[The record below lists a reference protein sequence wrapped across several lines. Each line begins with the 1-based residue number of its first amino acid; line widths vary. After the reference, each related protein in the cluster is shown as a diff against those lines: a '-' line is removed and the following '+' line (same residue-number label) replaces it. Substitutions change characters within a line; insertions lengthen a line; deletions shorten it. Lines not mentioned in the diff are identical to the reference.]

1 MMDRDV
7 RLPAYLIATYNVGR
21 NAAATARDISLASAH
36 RHDSPLLPDEAQCTG
51 DIGGQGMS
59 VRQGE
64 SSLKKN
70 MVRRSRSRSQTRRN
84 GNIANPLAAREP
96 QKLTKSRLRWGAILQ
111 AATELFN
118 RKGFHAASMQ
128 DIAALVGIKK
138 GSLYYYVDTKEEL
151 LFQILRDLHQGGEAL
166 VKAANFR
173 SIDPLG
179 ELRSL
184 LLQMGI
190 YAGKHA
196 DRMEIFNR
204 DFDHLTAAQQKMILS
219 ERRLYWDAVVR
230 LIRLAIRGGQVSDTL
245 DARVAAQAALRSV
258 SSISRWYR
266 ANGELKIEQIAAQT
280 AVLVVQG
287 LANYNRR

>member
-1 MMDRDV
+1 
-7 RLPAYLIATYNVGR
+7 
-21 NAAATARDISLASAH
+21 
-36 RHDSPLLPDEAQCTG
+36 
-51 DIGGQGMS
+51 MS
-59 VRQGE
+59 VRHGE
-64 SSLKKN
+64 SPLKKN
-70 MVRRSRSRSQTRRN
+70 MVKRGRSQTRRN
-84 GNIANPLAAREP
+84 GSSANQSAAREP
-96 QKLTKSRLRWGAILQ
+96 EKLTKSRLRWEAILQ

-128 DIAALVGIKK
+128 DIADLVGIKK

-166 VKAANFR
+166 VEAANFR

-196 DRMEIFNR
+196 GRMEIFNR
-204 DFDHLTAAQQKMILS
+204 DFDRLTASQQKMILS
-219 ERRLYWDAVVR
+219 ERRLYWDAVVK
-230 LIRLAIRGGQVSDTL
+230 LIRVAIRKGQVSDTL
-245 DARVAAQAALRSV
+245 DPRVAAQAALRAV
-258 SSISRWYR
+258 SSISHWYR
-266 ANGELKIEQIAAQT
+266 GNGDLKIEQIAAQT
-280 AVLVVQG
+280 AVLMVQG

>member
-1 MMDRDV
+1 MLRDEV
-7 RLPAYLIATYNVGR
+7 PR
-21 NAAATARDISLASAH
+21 
-36 RHDSPLLPDEAQCTG
+36 PDH
-51 DIGGQGMS
+51 IGGQSMS
-59 VRQGE
+59 VRHGE

-70 MVRRSRSRSQTRRN
+70 TGRRGPSRPHKRRN
-84 GNIANPLAAREP
+84 GNGANQVAAREP
-96 QKLTKSRLRWGAILQ
+96 QKLTKSRLRWEAILQ
-111 AATELFN
+111 AAIELFN
-118 RKGFHAASMQ
+118 RKGFHSASMQ
-128 DIAALVGIKK
+128 DIADLVGIKK

-166 VKAANFR
+166 VAAANFR

-204 DFDHLTAAQQKMILS
+204 DFEHLTVAQQKMILS

-230 LIRLAIRGGQVSDTL
+230 LIRLAIRSGQVSDTL
-245 DARVAAQAALRSV
+245 DARVAAQAALRAV

-280 AVLVVQG
+280 AVLIVQG